1 MNSTQDIQRQSIEA
15 TWAFQSY
22 RLKVDKLLVS
32 KGYAPIYSG
41 SKEVDIVRRYWTLA
55 LDASQAAT
63 HVQLA
68 RDIK

>member
-1 MNSTQDIQRQSIEA
+1 MNQADIQRQLIEA
-15 TWAFQSY
+15 TRAFQSY
-22 RLKVDKLLVS
+22 RIRVDRGLVS

-41 SKEVDIVRRYWTLA
+41 SKEIDIVRRYWMLA
-55 LDASQAAT
+55 AGPDQAAT